1 MNFNTTLVTV
11 YPKEA
16 ELKKFIPIFQYN
28 SCYCLSTL
36 TGEIKIPG
44 SEFQYNS
51 CYCLSLWLAKISITP
66 KNFNTTL
73 VTVYHGAS
81 RMDDGGLEFQYNS
94 CYCLSNAF
102 KPFFHFIIASFP
114 DKINVSLNISQPSSI
129 FSHFSPIHLQMAISR
144 GLYAIINFIG
154 WEISIPYRAERATR
168 RVWNTVCPLVWHFDQ
183 FSGLLSQRCKAS
195 KLVKMDVIST
205 G

>member
-73 VTVYHGAS
+73 VTVYLSTLTGKKVTPRNFNTTLVTVYHGAS

-129 FSHFSPIHLQMAISR
+129 FSHFSPIPLQMAILC
-144 GLYAIINFIG
+144 GLYVIINFIG
-154 WEISIPYRAERATR
+154 WKISIPYRAERATR
-168 RVWNTVCPLVWHFDQ
+168 RVWNTV
-183 FSGLLSQRCKAS
+183 
-195 KLVKMDVIST
+195 
-205 G
+205 